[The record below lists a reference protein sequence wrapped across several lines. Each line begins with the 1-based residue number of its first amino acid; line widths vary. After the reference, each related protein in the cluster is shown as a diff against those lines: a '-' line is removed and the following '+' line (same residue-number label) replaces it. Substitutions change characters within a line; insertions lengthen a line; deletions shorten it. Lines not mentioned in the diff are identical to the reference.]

1 MSYYIKKADSDYGK
15 QIEEAI
21 QKAKEELA
29 DKTLKQ
35 VQISTAITWCG
46 RACVAAKN
54 KSEDAV
60 DYAHESIE
68 HAALSG
74 DDALLK
80 MIRDILKDHGI
91 EL

>member
-1 MSYYIKKADSDYGK
+1 MSYYVKKADSDYSK

-21 QKAKEELA
+21 EKAQEELA

-35 VQISTAITWCG
+35 VQIATAITWCG
-46 RACVAAKN
+46 RACVAAKK

-74 DDALLK
+74 NDDLLK
-80 MIRDILKDHGI
+80 MIRDILKAHKI

>member
-1 MSYYIKKADSDYGK
+1 MNYYYKRADSDYGK

-21 QKAKEELA
+21 KKADEEIA
-29 DKTLKQ
+29 DKSLKQ
-35 VQISTAITWCG
+35 IQIATALTWCG
-46 RACVAAKN
+46 RACAASKK

-74 DDALLK
+74 DDILLK
-80 MIRDILKDHGI
+80 IIRDTLKAHKI
-91 EL
+91 EV